1 MRKHKV
7 LKSFTDKE
15 SNIGYNEGNT
25 FSSDDE
31 ERVAFLA
38 SKGYLFTPTEEKQ
51 VDEALLLEAKELK
64 IKGYTKMTEEN
75 LRKAIEAVKAKKASE
90 ADGQ

>member
-1 MRKHKV
+1 MV
-7 LKSFTDKE
+7 LKSFTDKN

-38 SKGYLFTPTEEKQ
+38 DKGYVHFVTTENK
-51 VDEALLLEAKELK
+51 VDESLLAEAKVLK
-64 IKGYTKMTEEN
+64 IKGYTKMTEED
-75 LRKAIEAVKAKKASE
+75 LLKAIEAVKAKKAGEGSE
-90 ADGQ
+90 N